1 MKIYKIDSLT
11 TILFTFLIFSL
22 VALLPISLIEAFWNG
37 TIGKSFTDISINF
50 WQALILWLMVLVV
63 LNIIGIFKFEF
74 AVESRE
80 SFDKELIKQKIQDI
94 KDLSNKIEQ
103 TKIEVENKAKKDEEN
118 KIS

>member
-1 MKIYKIDSLT
+1 MKIYKINSLA
-11 TILFTFLIFSL
+11 TILLTFLIFSL
-22 VALLPISLIEAFWNG
+22 VALLPISLIEALWNG

-74 AVESRE
+74 AVE
-80 SFDKELIKQKIQDI
+80 DI

-103 TKIEVENKAKKDEEN
+103 TKVEVENKAKKDEEN
-118 KIS
+118 KSS